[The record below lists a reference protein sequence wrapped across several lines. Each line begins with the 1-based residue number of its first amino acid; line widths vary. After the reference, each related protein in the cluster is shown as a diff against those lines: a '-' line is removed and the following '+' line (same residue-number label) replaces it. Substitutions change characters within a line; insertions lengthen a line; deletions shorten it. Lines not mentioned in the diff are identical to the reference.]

1 MNYLY
6 TIGSTHTI
14 EICELNYVV
23 YMCTYLSV
31 LANFIVMLSQY
42 IIIFIFKHVIWK
54 NVITLSYGLSG
65 NSFFFF
71 GIWKF
76 LGQGLTLRHSY
87 NLCHS
92 CSSIRFFNPLFWAR
106 N

>member
-1 MNYLY
+1 MKRQLMNYLY

-71 GIWKF
+71 WHMEVPGPGIDSEAQ
-76 LGQGLTLRHSY
+76 LQPVPQLQQHQIL
-87 NLCHS
+87 
-92 CSSIRFFNPLFWAR
+92 
-106 N
+106 